1 MTAAK
6 DQALAPVRVST
17 PHDSAPKHVSG
28 QAVYVDDMA
37 EPPGL
42 VHAYV
47 ALSPHAHARIRSIDL
62 GAVAAAPGVAAV
74 MAAKDIPGVNDV
86 GPAFMGDPIFADG
99 LVEYHGQSIF
109 AVAATSMALARE
121 AASKAVIA
129 WEILP
134 PILTIDDALAA
145 QTFVLPTQVMQRGDA
160 DSALATAPMR
170 LSGRID
176 IGGQEHFYLEG
187 QVAMAIPG
195 EDGDL
200 LVHSS
205 TQHPTEVQHLV
216 ARALKLSD
224 NQVVCE
230 TRRMGGGFGGKES
243 QASLIAVVA
252 ALLAQRTGRPVKHR
266 LDRDDDMILTGKRH
280 HARIDYDVGFDKD
293 GRIQGIRFVQSIG
306 CGYSPD
312 LSGAIADR
320 AMFHADNAYYF
331 PHVHIVSHRCKTNTV
346 SNTAFR
352 GFGGPQ
358 GMVGIEHAVDEIAR
372 HLRIDPLTVRKR
384 NFYGKRDRNITPY
397 HMRIEDNI
405 IADIV
410 AELER
415 DAGYASRRRQVAT
428 FNAENRWVK
437 RGLALTPV
445 KFGIS
450 FTLPH
455 MNQAGALVHVYTDG
469 SVQLNHGGTEMGQGL
484 YLKVAQIVA
493 AEFGIGL
500 DRVKITATTTAKVP
514 NTSPTAAS
522 SGTDLNGKAAQA
534 AARTIRQRMAT
545 VAATAFGVPAASV
558 AFADGK
564 VSGGGQELSFGEV
577 AKLAH
582 RSRVS
587 LSSTGYYRTP
597 KIHYDSKTHRGRPF
611 YYFAYGA
618 AVAEVEVDTLTGEY
632 RLRRV
637 DILHDAGE
645 SLNPAIDL
653 GQVEG
658 GFVQGMGWLTTEEL
672 WWDEQGHLQT
682 HAPSTYKIPACGD
695 VPAAFNV
702 TLFKAGRN
710 REDAIYRSKA
720 VGEPPLM
727 LGIAVFQA
735 LRDAIAAC
743 GDGWTLPRLDAPAT
757 PERVLLAIEAQRA
770 APVVA
775 APVVA
780 APVVAAPAVAAEA
793 AQ

>member
-1 MTAAK
+1 MNAI
-6 DQALAPVRVST
+6 APVGLSV
-17 PHDSAPKHVSG
+17 PHDSATKHVAG
-28 QAVYVDDMA
+28 QAVYIDDMA

-42 VHAYV
+42 LHAFLG
-47 ALSPHAHARIRSIDL
+47 LSPHAHARILSIDL
-62 GAVAAAPGVAAV
+62 SAVLAMPGVVAAMTARDV
-74 MAAKDIPGVNDV
+74 PGVNDV
-86 GPAFMGDPIFADG
+86 GPAFLGDPIFADG
-99 LVEYHGQSIF
+99 LVEYHGQSMF

-121 AASKAVIA
+121 AASRAVVTY
-129 WEILP
+129 EILP
-134 PILTIDDALAA
+134 PVLTIDEALAA
-145 QTFVLPTQVMQRGDA
+145 QSFVLPTQTMRRGDA
-160 DSALATAPMR
+160 DAALAAAPLR

-176 IGGQEHFYLEG
+176 VGGQEHFYLEG

-195 EDGDL
+195 EDGDM

-224 NQVVCE
+224 HSVVCE

-243 QASLIAVVA
+243 QASGIAATA
-252 ALLAQRTGRPVKHR
+252 ALLAQKTGRPVKHR

-280 HARIDYDVGFDKD
+280 HCRIDYDVGFDKD
-293 GRIQGIRFVQSIG
+293 GRILGIVFAQAIG
-306 CGYSPD
+306 CGFSPD
-312 LSGAIADR
+312 LSAAIADR
-320 AMFHADNAYYF
+320 AMFHADNAYYLD
-331 PHVHIVSHRCKTNTV
+331 HVRIVSYRCKTNTV

-358 GMVGIEHAVDEIAR
+358 GMVGIEHVVDEIAR
-372 HLRIDPLTVRKR
+372 FLRIDPLTVRKR
-384 NFYGKRDRNITPY
+384 NFYGKREHNVTPY
-397 HMRIEDNI
+397 GMTVEDNI
-405 IADIV
+405 IAELT

-415 DAGYASRRRQVAT
+415 DAGYAIRRKAVKI
-428 FNAENRWVK
+428 FNAEQPWIK

-450 FTLPH
+450 FTLTH

-469 SVQLNHGGTEMGQGL
+469 SVALNHGGTEMGQGL

-500 DRVKITATTTAKVP
+500 DRVKITATTTGKVP

-522 SGTDLNGKAAQA
+522 SGTDLNGKAAQL
-534 AARTIRQRMAT
+534 AARAIKQRMAA
-545 VAATAFGVPAASV
+545 VAATAFDVPASSV
-558 AFADGK
+558 VFAGGR
-564 VSGGGQELSFGEV
+564 VAGGGQDMGFGEL

-582 RSRVS
+582 RSRVQ
-587 LSSTGYYRTP
+587 LSSTGYYSTP
-597 KIHYDSKTHRGRPF
+597 KIYYDTTTKQGRPF

-618 AVAEVEVDTLTGEY
+618 ALSEVEVDTLTGEY

-637 DILHDAGE
+637 DILHDAGQ

-653 GQVEG
+653 GQIEG

-672 WWDEQGHLQT
+672 WWDDKGHLRT

-702 TLFKAGRN
+702 ALFKAGRN
-710 REDAIYRSKA
+710 KEDVVYRSKA

-727 LGIAVFQA
+727 LGIAVFHA

-743 GDGWTLPRLDAPAT
+743 GDGWTVPRLDAPAT
-757 PERVLLAIEAQRA
+757 AERVLMAIETLRARA
-770 APVVA
+770 AEPNA
-775 APVVA
+775 R
-780 APVVAAPAVAAEA
+780 AAE
-793 AQ
+793 

>member
-1 MTAAK
+1 MNAI
-6 DQALAPVRVST
+6 ST
-17 PHDSAPKHVSG
+17 IGASVPHDSAPKHVSG
-28 QAVYVDDMA
+28 KAIYIDDMP

-42 VHAYV
+42 LHAYLF
-47 ALSPHAHARIRSIDL
+47 LSPHAHARIKSLDL
-62 GAVAAAPGVAAV
+62 SAVIATPGVAAV
-74 MAAKDIPGVNDV
+74 MTAKDVPGVNDV
-86 GPAFMGDPIFADG
+86 GPAFLGDPIFADG

-109 AVAATSMALARE
+109 GVAATSMALARE
-121 AASKAVIA
+121 AASKATI
-129 WEILP
+129 EYELLK
-134 PILTIDDALAA
+134 PILTIDEALAA

-160 DSALATAPMR
+160 DSALGKAPLR

-176 IGGQEHFYLEG
+176 VGGQEHFYLEG

-195 EDGDL
+195 EDGDM

-216 ARALKLSD
+216 SRALKLSD
-224 NQVVCE
+224 NAVVCE

-243 QASLIAVVA
+243 QASLIAVSA
-252 ALLAQRTGRPVKHR
+252 ALLAQKTGRPVKHR

-280 HARIDYDVGFDKD
+280 HCRIDYDVGFDKD
-293 GRIQGIRFVQSIG
+293 GRIQGIKFMQAIG

-320 AMFHADNAYYF
+320 AMFHADNAYYLD
-331 PHVHIVSHRCKTNTV
+331 HVHITSHRCKTNTV

-358 GMVGIEHAVDEIAR
+358 GMVGIEHVVDEIAR

-397 HMRIEDNI
+397 HMTVEDNVI
-405 IADIV
+405 TELV

-415 DAGYASRRRQVAT
+415 EAGYTARRKEVRA
-428 FNAENRWVK
+428 FNAANTWIK
-437 RGLALTPV
+437 RGLALTPI

-450 FTLPH
+450 FTLTQ

-522 SGTDLNGKAAQA
+522 SGTDLNGKAAQT
-534 AARTIRQRMAT
+534 AARTIKQRMAT
-545 VAATAFGVPAASV
+545 VAATAFGVSPASV
-558 AFADGK
+558 VFEGGK
-564 VSGGGQELSFGEV
+564 VTAGDQEMTFGEV
-577 AKLAH
+577 AKLSH
-582 RSRVS
+582 RARVS
-587 LSSTGYYRTP
+587 LSSTGYYSTP
-597 KIHYDSKTHRGRPF
+597 KIHYDTKIHQGRPF

-618 AVAEVEVDTLTGEY
+618 ALSEVEVDTLTGEY

-637 DILHDAGE
+637 DILHDAGQ

-672 WWDEQGHLQT
+672 WWDDKGHLRT

-695 VPAAFNV
+695 IPAAFNV
-702 TLFKAGRN
+702 SLFKAGRN
-710 REDAIYRSKA
+710 KEDVVYRSKA

-757 PERVLLAIEAQRA
+757 AERVLMAIEAQRA
-770 APVVA
+770 RVA
-775 APVVA
+775 VPQAQA
-780 APVVAAPAVAAEA
+780 AD
-793 AQ
+793 

>member
-1 MTAAK
+1 MIAMQPRPEKAALIG
-6 DQALAPVRVST
+6 AST
-17 PHDSAPKHVSG
+17 PHDSAAKHVSG
-28 QAVYVDDMA
+28 RALYIDDMP

-42 VHAYV
+42 LHAYL
-47 ALSPHAHARIRSIDL
+47 ALSPHAHARIKSIDL
-62 GAVAAAPGVAAV
+62 SLVMATAGVAAV
-74 MAAKDIPGVNDV
+74 MTANDVPGVNDV

-109 AVAATSMALARE
+109 GVAGTSMALARQ
-121 AASKAVIA
+121 AASKAVIDY
-129 WEILP
+129 EILP
-134 PILTIDDALAA
+134 PILTIDEALAA
-145 QTFVLPTQVMQRGDA
+145 QTFVLPTQTMARGDA
-160 DSALATAPMR
+160 DSALAAASLR

-195 EDGDL
+195 EDGDI

-216 ARALKLSD
+216 ARALKLAD
-224 NQVVCE
+224 HAVVCE

-243 QASLIAVVA
+243 QASLIAVAA
-252 ALLAQRTGRPVKHR
+252 ALLAQKIGRPVKLR

-280 HARIDYDVGFDKD
+280 HARIGYDVGFDKD
-293 GRIQGIRFVQSIG
+293 GRIRGIKFVQAIG
-306 CGYSPD
+306 CGFSPD

-320 AMFHADNAYYF
+320 AMFHADNAYYLD
-331 PHVHIVSHRCKTNTV
+331 HVHIVSHRCKTNTV

-358 GMVGIEHAVDEIAR
+358 GMVGIEHVVDEIAR
-372 HLRIDPLTVRKR
+372 HLHIDPLTVRKR

-397 HMRIEDNI
+397 HMMVEDNI
-405 IADIV
+405 IPELV

-415 DAGYASRRRQVAT
+415 DAEYTKRRKAVKA
-428 FNAENRWVK
+428 FNSENPWIK

-450 FTLPH
+450 FTLTH

-534 AARTIRQRMAT
+534 AARTIKQRMAG
-545 VAATAFGVPAASV
+545 AAAAAMDVPAASIV
-558 AFADGK
+558 FADGK
-564 VSGGGQELSFGEV
+564 IGAGDKSLPFGEV

-582 RSRVS
+582 RARVS
-587 LSSTGYYRTP
+587 LSSTGYYATP
-597 KIHYDSKTHRGRPF
+597 KIHYDTKLHRGRPF

-618 AVAEVEVDTLTGEY
+618 ALAEVEVDTLTGEY
-632 RLRRV
+632 RLRQV

-672 WWDEQGHLQT
+672 WWDDEGHLRT

-702 TLFKAGRN
+702 SLFKAGRN
-710 REDAIYRSKA
+710 KEDVIYRSKA

-727 LGIAVFQA
+727 LAIAVFQA
-735 LRDAIAAC
+735 LRDAVAAC
-743 GDGWTLPRLDAPAT
+743 GDGWAVPRLDAPAT
-757 PERVLLAIEAQRA
+757 AERVLMAIETLRTALA
-770 APVVA
+770 VPEAPRVA
-775 APVVA
+775 PKVA
-780 APVVAAPAVAAEA
+780 VEA
-793 AQ
+793 AD

>member
-1 MTAAK
+1 MNAVVPV
-6 DQALAPVRVST
+6 LGAPI

-28 QAVYVDDMA
+28 KAIYIDDMP

-42 VHAYV
+42 LHAYL
-47 ALSPHAHARIRSIDL
+47 ALSPHAHARVKSMDL
-62 GAVAAAPGVAAV
+62 SAVIATPGVVAV
-74 MAAKDIPGVNDV
+74 MTAKDVPGVNDV
-86 GPAFMGDPIFADG
+86 GPAFPGDPIFADG
-99 LVEYHGQSIF
+99 LVEYHGQSLF
-109 AVAATSMALARE
+109 GVAATSMALARE
-121 AASKAVIA
+121 AASKAVIEY
-129 WEILP
+129 EILR
-134 PILTIDDALAA
+134 PILTIDEALAA
-145 QTFVLPTQVMQRGDA
+145 QSFVLPTQIMQRGDA
-160 DSALATAPMR
+160 GSALANAPLR

-176 IGGQEHFYLEG
+176 VGGQEHFYLEG
-187 QVAMAIPG
+187 QVAMAVPG
-195 EDGDL
+195 EDGDM

-224 NQVVCE
+224 NAVVCE

-243 QASLIAVVA
+243 QASLIAVSA
-252 ALLAQRTGRPVKHR
+252 ALLAQKTGRPVKHR

-280 HARIDYDVGFDKD
+280 HARIDYDVGFGKD
-293 GRIQGIRFVQSIG
+293 GRILGIEFIHAIG

-320 AMFHADNAYYF
+320 AMFHADNAYYLD
-331 PHVHIVSHRCKTNTV
+331 HVRIVSHRCKTNTV

-358 GMVGIEHAVDEIAR
+358 GMVGIEHVVDEIAR

-384 NFYGKRDRNITPY
+384 NFYGKRGRNITPY
-397 HMRIEDNI
+397 HMTVEDNV
-405 IADIV
+405 IAELV

-415 DAGYASRRRQVAT
+415 ESGYAARRKAVKA
-428 FNAENRWVK
+428 FNAAHPWVK
-437 RGLALTPV
+437 RGLALTPI

-450 FTLPH
+450 FTLTH

-484 YLKVAQIVA
+484 YLKIAQIVA

-522 SGTDLNGKAAQA
+522 SGTDLNGKAAQT
-534 AARTIRQRMAT
+534 AARTIKQRMAG
-545 VAATAFGVPAASV
+545 VAAIAFGVQPAEV
-558 AFADGK
+558 LFAGGK
-564 VSGGGQELSFGEV
+564 VSGGGQELPFGEV

-582 RSRVS
+582 RARVS
-587 LSSTGYYRTP
+587 LSSTGYYSTP
-597 KIHYDSKTHRGRPF
+597 KIHYDTKIHRGRPF

-618 AVAEVEVDTLTGEY
+618 AVSEVEVDTLTGEY

-637 DILHDAGE
+637 DILHDAGQ

-672 WWDEQGHLQT
+672 WWDDKGHLRT

-695 VPAAFNV
+695 IPAAFNV
-702 TLFKAGRN
+702 SLFKAGRN
-710 REDAIYRSKA
+710 KEDVVYRSKA

-735 LRDAIAAC
+735 LRDAVAAC
-743 GDGWTLPRLDAPAT
+743 GDGWTVPRFDAPAT
-757 PERVLLAIEAQRA
+757 AERVLMAIETVRARA
-770 APVVA
+770 AIPQAQA
-775 APVVA
+775 AD
-780 APVVAAPAVAAEA
+780 
-793 AQ
+793 

>member
-1 MTAAK
+1 MSAI
-6 DQALAPVRVST
+6 APVGVPI
-17 PHDSAPKHVSG
+17 PHDSAAKHVTG
-28 QAVYVDDMA
+28 RAIYIDDMP

-42 VHAYV
+42 LHCVLG
-47 ALSPHAHARIRSIDL
+47 LSPHAHARIVSMDL
-62 GAVAAAPGVAAV
+62 TAVAASPGVAAV
-74 MAAKDIPGVNDV
+74 MTAKDVPGVNDV
-86 GPAFMGDPIFADG
+86 GPVFPGDPIFADG
-99 LVEYHGQSIF
+99 VVEYHGQSIF

-121 AASKAVIA
+121 AAAEAIIEYEVLK
-129 WEILP
+129 
-134 PILTIDDALAA
+134 PILTIDEALGAKTA
-145 QTFVLPTQVMQRGDA
+145 VLPTQVMTRGDA
-160 DSALATAPMR
+160 QTALARAPLR
-170 LSGRID
+170 LRGRID
-176 IGGQEHFYLEG
+176 VGGQEHFYLEG

-195 EDGDL
+195 EDGDM

-224 NQVVCE
+224 HSVVCE

-243 QASLIAVVA
+243 QASLIAVAA
-252 ALLAQRTGRPVKHR
+252 ALLAQRTERPVKHR

-280 HARIDYDVGFDKD
+280 HCRIDYDVGFDRD
-293 GRIQGIRFVQSIG
+293 GRIQGIAFVQSIG

-312 LSGAIADR
+312 LSAAIADR
-320 AMFHADNAYYF
+320 AMFHADNAYYLD
-331 PHVHIVSHRCKTNTV
+331 HVRIVSHRCKTNTV

-358 GMVGIEHAVDEIAR
+358 GMVGIEHVVDEIAR
-372 HLRIDPLTVRKR
+372 HLHIDPLTCRKR
-384 NFYGKRDRNITPY
+384 NFYGKSDRNITPY
-397 HMRIEDNI
+397 HMTVEDNVI
-405 IADIV
+405 PELAL
-410 AELER
+410 ELER
-415 DAGYASRRRQVAT
+415 KAEYAARRKQVAA
-428 FNAENRWVK
+428 FNAANPWVK

-450 FTLPH
+450 FTLTH

-469 SVQLNHGGTEMGQGL
+469 SVHLNHGGTEMGQGL
-484 YLKVAQIVA
+484 YTKVAQIVA
-493 AEFGIGL
+493 AEFGITL

-534 AARTIRQRMAT
+534 ATRAIKQRMAE
-545 VAATAFGVPAASV
+545 VAATALGVPAARL
-558 AFADGK
+558 AFAGGR
-564 VSGGGQELSFGEV
+564 VSGGGEDMSFAEV

-582 RSRVS
+582 RSRVQ
-587 LSSTGYYRTP
+587 LSSTGYYSTP
-597 KIHYDSKTHRGRPF
+597 KIHYDTTTNQGRPF

-618 AVAEVEVDTLTGEY
+618 ALAEVEVDTLTGEY

-637 DILHDAGE
+637 DILHDAGQ

-672 WWDEQGHLQT
+672 WWDDNGHLRT

-702 TLFKAGRN
+702 ALFSAGRN
-710 REDAIYRSKA
+710 KVDAVYRSKA

-727 LGIAVFQA
+727 LGISVFQA

-743 GDGWTLPRLDAPAT
+743 GDGWTVPRLDAPAT
-757 PERVLLAIEAQRA
+757 PERVLMAIETLRA
-770 APVVA
+770 SSALPEEMLIDSQA
-775 APVVA
+775 AD
-780 APVVAAPAVAAEA
+780 
-793 AQ
+793 

>member
-1 MTAAK
+1 MNAT
-6 DQALAPVRVST
+6 APVGVSI
-17 PHDSAPKHVSG
+17 PHDSAAKHVSG
-28 QAVYVDDMA
+28 RALYIDDMA
-37 EPPGL
+37 EPPGSL
-42 VHAYV
+42 HAV
-47 ALSPHAHARIRSIDL
+47 LGLSPHAHARIRSIDL
-62 GAVAAAPGVAAV
+62 SAVVASPGVAAV
-74 MAAKDIPGVNDV
+74 MTARDVPGVNDV
-86 GPAFMGDPIFADG
+86 GPAFLGDPIFADG

-109 AVAATSMALARE
+109 AVAATSMARARE
-121 AASKAVIA
+121 AAAKAVIDY
-129 WEILP
+129 EILP

-145 QTFVLPTQVMQRGDA
+145 RRFVLPTQVMQRGDA
-160 DSALATAPMR
+160 DAALAKALLR

-195 EDGDL
+195 EDGDM

-216 ARALKLSD
+216 ARALKLAD
-224 NQVVCE
+224 HAVVCE

-243 QASLIAVVA
+243 QASLIAVAA
-252 ALLAQRTGRPVKHR
+252 ALLAQKTGRPVKHR

-280 HARIDYDVGFDKD
+280 HARIDYDVGFDQD
-293 GRIQGIRFVQSIG
+293 GRIRGIRFMQAIG

-320 AMFHADNAYYF
+320 AMFHADNAYYLD
-331 PHVHIVSHRCKTNTV
+331 HVHIVSHRCKTNTV

-358 GMVGIEHAVDEIAR
+358 GMVGIEHVVDEIAR
-372 HLRIDPLTVRKR
+372 HLHIDPLTVRKR

-397 HMRIEDNI
+397 HMTVEDNVI
-405 IADIV
+405 SDIV

-415 DAGYASRRRQVAT
+415 DALYASRRKQVSA
-428 FNAENRWVK
+428 FNSENPWVK

-450 FTLPH
+450 FTLTH

-469 SVQLNHGGTEMGQGL
+469 SVALNHGGTEMGQGL

-534 AARTIRQRMAT
+534 AARTIRQRMAG
-545 VAATAFGVPAASV
+545 VAATAFGVPAASI

-564 VSGGGQELSFGEV
+564 VSAGDQEMTFGEL
-577 AKLAH
+577 AKLTH
-582 RSRVS
+582 RARVQ
-587 LSSTGYYRTP
+587 LSSTGYYSTP
-597 KIHYDSKTHRGRPF
+597 KIHYDSKIHQGRPF

-618 AVAEVEVDTLTGEY
+618 ALSEVEVDTLTGEY

-637 DILHDAGE
+637 DILHDAGQ

-653 GQVEG
+653 GQIEG

-672 WWDEQGHLQT
+672 WWDDSGHLRT

-702 TLFKAGRN
+702 SLFKAGRN
-710 REDAIYRSKA
+710 REDVVYRSKA

-727 LGIAVFQA
+727 LGISVFQA

-743 GDGWTLPRLDAPAT
+743 GDGWAVPPLDAPAT
-757 PERVLLAIEAQRA
+757 AERVLMAIETLRA
-770 APVVA
+770 GAAVPQAPTLA
-775 APVVA
+775 AHTL
-780 APVVAAPAVAAEA
+780 AAPAPSVKAAE
-793 AQ
+793 

>member
-1 MTAAK
+1 MLHPAPAGSNT
-6 DQALAPVRVST
+6 APVGVSI
-17 PHDSAPKHVSG
+17 PHDSAAKHVSG
-28 QAVYVDDMA
+28 RAIYIDDMA

-42 VHAYV
+42 LHAYL
-47 ALSPHAHARIRSIDL
+47 ALSPHAHARIKSIDL
-62 GAVAAAPGVAAV
+62 TAVIATPGVAAV
-74 MAAKDIPGVNDV
+74 MTAADVPGVNDV
-86 GPAFMGDPIFADG
+86 GPAFLGDPVFADG
-99 LVEYHGQSIF
+99 LIEYHGQSIF
-109 AVAATSMALARE
+109 AVAATSMALARA
-121 AASKAVIA
+121 AASRAVIDY
-129 WEILP
+129 EILQP
-134 PILTIDDALAA
+134 VLTIDEALAA
-145 QTFVLPTQVMQRGDA
+145 HSFVLPTQVMQRGDA
-160 DSALATAPMR
+160 DTALAQSPLR

-195 EDGDL
+195 EDGDM

-224 NQVVCE
+224 HAVVCE
-230 TRRMGGGFGGKES
+230 NRRMGGGFGGKES
-243 QASLIAVVA
+243 QASLIAVAA
-252 ALLAQRTGRPVKHR
+252 ALLAQKTGRPVKHR

-280 HARIDYDVGFDKD
+280 HARIDYDVGFDRD
-293 GRIQGIRFVQSIG
+293 GRIQGIRFVHAIG

-320 AMFHADNAYYF
+320 AMFHADNAYYLD
-331 PHVHIVSHRCKTNTV
+331 HVHITSHRCKTNTV

-358 GMVGIEHAVDEIAR
+358 GMVGIEHVVDEIAR
-372 HLRIDPLTVRKR
+372 HLRIDPLTCRKR
-384 NFYGKRDRNITPY
+384 NFYGTCDRNITPY
-397 HMRIEDNI
+397 HMTVEDNVI
-405 IADIV
+405 SDIV

-415 DAGYASRRRQVAT
+415 DADYVTRREAT
-428 FNAENRWVK
+428 KSFNAANPWIK
-437 RGLALTPV
+437 RGLALTPI

-450 FTLPH
+450 FTLTH

-493 AEFGIGL
+493 AEFGIAL
-500 DRVKITATTTAKVP
+500 DRIRITATTTAKVP

-534 AARTIRQRMAT
+534 AVRTIKQRMAS
-545 VAATAFGVPAASV
+545 VAATALGVPAAAIV
-558 AFADGK
+558 FADGK
-564 VSGGGQELSFGEV
+564 VGNGDNILTFGEV

-582 RSRVS
+582 RSRVQ
-587 LSSTGYYRTP
+587 LSATGYYSTP
-597 KIHYDSKTHRGRPF
+597 KIHYDTSKHQGRPF

-618 AVAEVEVDTLTGEY
+618 ALAEIEVDTLTGEY

-637 DILHDAGE
+637 DILHDAGQ

-653 GQVEG
+653 GQIEG

-672 WWDEQGHLQT
+672 WWDDKGHLRT

-695 VPAAFNV
+695 IPAAFNV
-702 TLFKAGRN
+702 SLFKAGRN
-710 REDAIYRSKA
+710 REDVIYRSKA

-727 LGIAVFQA
+727 LGIAVLHA

-743 GDGWTLPRLDAPAT
+743 GDGWTVPRLDAPAT
-757 PERVLLAIEAQRA
+757 AERVLMAIETLRA
-770 APVVA
+770 GVA
-775 APVVA
+775 LPQ
-780 APVVAAPAVAAEA
+780 AEA

>member
-1 MTAAK
+1 MNETPAS
-6 DQALAPVRVST
+6 PVGASI
-17 PHDSAPKHVSG
+17 PHDSASKHVSG
-28 QAVYVDDMA
+28 QAIYIDDMP

-42 VHAYV
+42 LHAFLG
-47 ALSPHAHARIRSIDL
+47 LSPHAHARIRSIDL
-62 GAVAAAPGVAAV
+62 SAVIATPGVAAV
-74 MAAKDIPGVNDV
+74 MTAKDIPGVNDV
-86 GPAFMGDPIFADG
+86 GPAFMGDPIFAEG

-121 AASKAVIA
+121 AASKAVVDY
-129 WEILP
+129 EILK
-134 PILTIDDALAA
+134 PILTIDEALAA

-160 DSALATAPMR
+160 DAALAKAPHR

-176 IGGQEHFYLEG
+176 VGGQEHFYLEG

-195 EDGDL
+195 EDGDM

-216 ARALKLSD
+216 ARALKRADHS
-224 NQVVCE
+224 VVCE

-243 QASLIAVVA
+243 QASLIAVAA
-252 ALLAQRTGRPVKHR
+252 ALLAQKAGRPVKHR

-280 HARIDYDVGFDKD
+280 HARIDYDVGFDTD
-293 GRIQGIRFVQSIG
+293 GRIQGIVFMQAIG

-320 AMFHADNAYYF
+320 AMFHADNAYYLD
-331 PHVHIVSHRCKTNTV
+331 HVRIVSHRCKTNTV

-358 GMVGIEHAVDEIAR
+358 GMVGIEHVVDEIAR

-397 HMRIEDNI
+397 HMTVEDNVI
-405 IADIV
+405 SEIV

-415 DAGYASRRRQVAT
+415 DAGYAIRRKDVTA
-428 FNAENRWVK
+428 FNAANPWIK

-450 FTLPH
+450 FTLTH

-493 AEFGIGL
+493 AEFGIAL

-522 SGTDLNGKAAQA
+522 SGTDLNGKAAQL

-545 VAATAFGVPAASV
+545 VAATAFGVPASAIV
-558 AFADGK
+558 FADGK
-564 VSGGGQELSFGEV
+564 VRGGDQEITFGEV
-577 AKLAH
+577 ARLAH
-582 RSRVS
+582 RSRVQ
-587 LSSTGYYRTP
+587 LSSTGYYSTP
-597 KIHYDSKTHRGRPF
+597 KIHYDTKTHTGRPF

-618 AVAEVEVDTLTGEY
+618 AVSEVEVDTLTGEY

-637 DILHDAGE
+637 DILHDAGQ

-653 GQVEG
+653 GQIEG

-672 WWDEQGHLQT
+672 WWDADGHLRT

-702 TLFKAGRN
+702 SLFKAGRN
-710 REDAIYRSKA
+710 REDVVYRSKA
-720 VGEPPLM
+720 VGEPSLM
-727 LGIAVFQA
+727 LGISVFQA
-735 LRDAIAAC
+735 LRDAVAAC
-743 GDGWTLPRLDAPAT
+743 GDGWAVPRLDAPAT
-757 PERVLLAIEAQRA
+757 AERVLMAIEALRAGIAVPQARA
-770 APVVA
+770 A
-775 APVVA
+775 
-780 APVVAAPAVAAEA
+780 E
-793 AQ
+793 

>member
-1 MTAAK
+1 MSAGV
-6 DQALAPVRVST
+6 PIGSPI
-17 PHDSAPKHVSG
+17 PHDSAAKHVSG
-28 QAVYVDDMA
+28 KAIYIDDMP

-42 VHAYV
+42 LHAFL

-62 GAVAAAPGVAAV
+62 DAVIAAPGVVAV
-74 MAAKDIPGVNDV
+74 MTAKDVPGVNDV
-86 GPAFMGDPIFADG
+86 GPAFLGDPIFADG

-109 AVAATSMALARE
+109 GVAATSMALARE
-121 AASKAVIA
+121 AASKAVIEY
-129 WEILP
+129 EILT
-134 PILTIDDALAA
+134 PILTIDEALAA
-145 QTFVLPTQVMQRGDA
+145 QNFVLPTQVMQRGDA
-160 DSALATAPMR
+160 DAALAKAPLR
-170 LSGRID
+170 LAGRID
-176 IGGQEHFYLEG
+176 VGGQEHFYLEG

-195 EDGDL
+195 EDGDI

-216 ARALKLSD
+216 ARALNLPDHS
-224 NQVVCE
+224 VVCE

-243 QASLIAVVA
+243 QASLIAVAA
-252 ALLAQRTGRPVKHR
+252 ALLAQKTGRPVKHR

-280 HARIDYDVGFDKD
+280 HARIDYDVGFGND
-293 GRIQGIRFVQSIG
+293 GRIQGIRFMHAIG
-306 CGYSPD
+306 CGCSPD

-320 AMFHADNAYYF
+320 AMFHADNAYYLDN
-331 PHVHIVSHRCKTNTV
+331 VHITSYRCKTNTV

-358 GMVGIEHAVDEIAR
+358 GMMGIEHVVDEIAR
-372 HLRIDPLTVRKR
+372 HLRLDPLTVRKR

-397 HMRIEDNI
+397 HMTVEDNI
-405 IADIV
+405 ITELV

-415 DAGYASRRRQVAT
+415 GAGYSARRTAVKA
-428 FNAENRWVK
+428 FNAANPWVK

-450 FTLPH
+450 FTLTH

-484 YLKVAQIVA
+484 YVKVAQIVA
-493 AEFGIGL
+493 AEFGIPL

-534 AARTIRQRMAT
+534 AARTIRQRMAG
-545 VAATAFGVPAASV
+545 VAAVALGVPAAAV
-558 AFADGK
+558 VFAEGK
-564 VSGGGQELSFGEV
+564 VSGGGQELAFGEV
-577 AKLAH
+577 AKLTH
-582 RSRVS
+582 RARVS
-587 LSSTGYYRTP
+587 LSSTGYYSTP
-597 KIHYDSKTHRGRPF
+597 KIHYDTATHQGRPF

-618 AVAEVEVDTLTGEY
+618 ALSEVEVDTLTGEY
-632 RLRRV
+632 RLRSV
-637 DILHDAGE
+637 DILHDAGK

-672 WWDEQGHLQT
+672 WWDDQGRLRT

-695 VPAAFNV
+695 IPAAFNV
-702 TLFKAGRN
+702 SLYQGGRN
-710 REDAIYRSKA
+710 KEDVVYRSKA
-720 VGEPPLM
+720 MGEPPLM

-735 LRDAIAAC
+735 LRDAVAAC
-743 GDGWTLPRLDAPAT
+743 GDGWTVPRFDAPAT
-757 PERVLLAIEAQRA
+757 PERVLMAIEAVRA
-770 APVVA
+770 RGTVPQAQA
-775 APVVA
+775 AD
-780 APVVAAPAVAAEA
+780 
-793 AQ
+793 

>member
-1 MTAAK
+1 MNAVVPV
-6 DQALAPVRVST
+6 LGAPI

-28 QAVYVDDMA
+28 KAIYIDDMP

-42 VHAYV
+42 LHAYL
-47 ALSPHAHARIRSIDL
+47 ALSPHAHARVKSMDL
-62 GAVAAAPGVAAV
+62 SAVIATPGVVAV
-74 MAAKDIPGVNDV
+74 MTAKDVPGVNDV
-86 GPAFMGDPIFADG
+86 GPAFPGDPIFADG
-99 LVEYHGQSIF
+99 LVEYHGQSLF
-109 AVAATSMALARE
+109 GVAATSMALARE
-121 AASKAVIA
+121 AASKAVIEY
-129 WEILP
+129 EILR
-134 PILTIDDALAA
+134 PILTIDEALAA
-145 QTFVLPTQVMQRGDA
+145 QSFVLPTQIMQRGDA
-160 DSALATAPMR
+160 GSALANAPLR

-176 IGGQEHFYLEG
+176 VGGQEHFYLEG
-187 QVAMAIPG
+187 QVAMAVPG
-195 EDGDL
+195 EDGDM

-224 NQVVCE
+224 NAVVCE

-243 QASLIAVVA
+243 QASLIAVSA
-252 ALLAQRTGRPVKHR
+252 ALLAQKTGRPVKHR

-280 HARIDYDVGFDKD
+280 HARIDYDVGFSKD
-293 GRIQGIRFVQSIG
+293 GRILGIEFMHAIG

-320 AMFHADNAYYF
+320 AMFHADNAYYLD
-331 PHVHIVSHRCKTNTV
+331 HVRIVSHRCKTNTV

-358 GMVGIEHAVDEIAR
+358 GMVGIEHVVDEIAR

-384 NFYGKRDRNITPY
+384 NFYGKRGRNITPY
-397 HMRIEDNI
+397 HMTVEDNV
-405 IADIV
+405 IAELV

-415 DAGYASRRRQVAT
+415 ESGYAARRKAVKA
-428 FNAENRWVK
+428 FNAAHPWVK
-437 RGLALTPV
+437 RGLALTPI

-450 FTLPH
+450 FTLTH

-484 YLKVAQIVA
+484 YLKIAQIVA

-522 SGTDLNGKAAQA
+522 SGTDLNGKAAQT
-534 AARTIRQRMAT
+534 AARTIKQRMAG
-545 VAATAFGVPAASV
+545 VAAIAFGVQPAEV
-558 AFADGK
+558 LFAGGK
-564 VSGGGQELSFGEV
+564 VSGGGQELPFGEV

-582 RSRVS
+582 RARVS
-587 LSSTGYYRTP
+587 LSSTGYYSTP
-597 KIHYDSKTHRGRPF
+597 KIHYDTKIHRGRPF

-618 AVAEVEVDTLTGEY
+618 AVSEVEVDTLTGEY

-637 DILHDAGE
+637 DILHDAGQ

-672 WWDEQGHLQT
+672 WWDDQGHLRT

-695 VPAAFNV
+695 IPAAFNV
-702 TLFKAGRN
+702 SLFKAGRN
-710 REDAIYRSKA
+710 KEDVVYRSKA

-735 LRDAIAAC
+735 LRDAVAAC
-743 GDGWTLPRLDAPAT
+743 GDGWTVPRFDAPAT
-757 PERVLLAIEAQRA
+757 AERVLMAIETVRARA
-770 APVVA
+770 AIPQAQA
-775 APVVA
+775 AD
-780 APVVAAPAVAAEA
+780 
-793 AQ
+793 

>member
-1 MTAAK
+1 MNDAPIEIPTASVSKA
-6 DQALAPVRVST
+6 VIGVST
-17 PHDSAPKHVSG
+17 PHDSASKHVGG
-28 QAVYVDDMA
+28 QAIYIDDMP

-42 VHAYV
+42 LHACI
-47 ALSPHAHARIRSIDL
+47 ALSPHAHARIKSIDL
-62 GAVAAAPGVAAV
+62 SAVLATQGVAAV
-74 MAAKDIPGVNDV
+74 MTAKDVPGVNDV

-121 AASKAVIA
+121 AAAKAVIDY
-129 WEILP
+129 EILK

-160 DSALATAPMR
+160 DAALARSPLR

-176 IGGQEHFYLEG
+176 VGGQEHFYLEG

-195 EDGDL
+195 EDGDM

-216 ARALKLSD
+216 ARSLKLSD
-224 NQVVCE
+224 HAVVCE

-243 QASLIAVVA
+243 QASLIAVAA

-280 HARIDYDVGFDKD
+280 HCRIDYDVGFDRE
-293 GRIQGIRFVQSIG
+293 GRIQGITFMQAIG

-320 AMFHADNAYYF
+320 AMFHADNAYYLDN
-331 PHVHIVSHRCKTNTV
+331 VRIVSHRCKTHTV

-358 GMVGIEHAVDEIAR
+358 GMVGIEHVVDEIAR
-372 HLRIDPLTVRKR
+372 HLHIDPLTCRKR

-397 HMRIEDNI
+397 HMTVEDNV
-405 IADIV
+405 IAEIV
-410 AELER
+410 AQLEH
-415 DAGYASRRRQVAT
+415 DAEYASRRKQVKA
-428 FNAENRWVK
+428 FNATNPWIK

-450 FTLPH
+450 FTLTH

-493 AEFGIGL
+493 AEFGIAL
-500 DRVKITATTTAKVP
+500 NRVKITATTTAKVP

-522 SGTDLNGKAAQA
+522 SGTDLNGKAAQVA
-534 AARTIRQRMAT
+534 AKTIKQRMAT
-545 VAATAFGVPAASV
+545 VAATALGVPPSAV
-558 AFADGK
+558 IFAGGK
-564 VSGGGQELSFGEV
+564 VSGGGNELTFGEV

-582 RSRVS
+582 RSRVQ
-587 LSSTGYYRTP
+587 LSSTGYYSTP
-597 KIHYDSKTHRGRPF
+597 KIHYDTKTHQGRPF

-618 AVAEVEVDTLTGEY
+618 ALSEIEVDTLTGEY
-632 RLRRV
+632 RLQRV
-637 DILHDAGE
+637 DILHDAGQ

-672 WWDEQGHLQT
+672 WWDDKGHLRT

-695 VPAAFNV
+695 IPAAFNV
-702 TLFKAGRN
+702 SLFKAGRN
-710 REDAIYRSKA
+710 KEDVVYRSKA

-743 GDGWTLPRLDAPAT
+743 GDGWTVPRLDAPAT
-757 PERVLLAIEAQRA
+757 AERVLMAIESLRAGAEVVQAQA
-770 APVVA
+770 AD
-775 APVVA
+775 
-780 APVVAAPAVAAEA
+780 
-793 AQ
+793 

>member
-1 MTAAK
+1 MTEMPAET
-6 DQALAPVRVST
+6 ALKPAPVGVSA
-17 PHDSAPKHVSG
+17 PHDSATKHVSG
-28 QAVYVDDMA
+28 RAIYIDDMP
-37 EPPGL
+37 EPLGL
-42 VHAYV
+42 LHAYIG
-47 ALSPHAHARIRSIDL
+47 LSPHAHARIKSIDL
-62 GAVAAAPGVAAV
+62 RAVAASPGVAAV
-74 MAAKDIPGVNDV
+74 MTAKDVPGVNDV
-86 GPAFMGDPIFADG
+86 GPAFMGDPIFANG

-109 AVAATSMALARE
+109 AVAATSMALARD
-121 AASKAVIA
+121 AAAKAVIEY
-129 WEILP
+129 EILQ
-134 PILTIDDALAA
+134 PILTIDEALAA
-145 QTFVLPTQVMQRGDA
+145 QSFVLPTQVMQRGDA
-160 DSALATAPMR
+160 DAALAAAPLR

-176 IGGQEHFYLEG
+176 VGGQEHFYLEG

-195 EDGDL
+195 EDGDM

-216 ARALKLSD
+216 ARALKLAD
-224 NQVVCE
+224 HAVVCE
-230 TRRMGGGFGGKES
+230 TRRMGGGFGGKEL
-243 QASLIAVVA
+243 QASLIAVAA

-280 HARIDYDVGFDKD
+280 HCRIDYDVGFDTD
-293 GRIQGIRFVQSIG
+293 GRILGITFMQAIG

-312 LSGAIADR
+312 LSGAVADR
-320 AMFHADNAYYF
+320 AMFSADNAYYLD
-331 PHVHIVSHRCKTNTV
+331 HVRIVSHRCKTNTV

-358 GMVGIEHAVDEIAR
+358 GMVGIEQVVDEIAR

-384 NFYGKRDRNITPY
+384 NFYGQGDRNVTPY
-397 HMRIEDNI
+397 HMTVEDNV
-405 IADIV
+405 IAELV

-415 DAGYASRRRQVAT
+415 DSGYAARRAEVAA
-428 FNAENRWVK
+428 FNADHAWVK

-450 FTLPH
+450 FTLTH

-484 YLKVAQIVA
+484 YVKVAQIVA

-500 DRVKITATTTAKVP
+500 DRVKITATSTGKVP

-522 SGTDLNGKAAQA
+522 SGTDLNGMAAQT
-534 AARTIRQRMAT
+534 AARVIRERMAT
-545 VAATAFGVPAASV
+545 VAATAFGVPISKIV
-558 AFADGK
+558 FAEGR
-564 VSGGGQELSFGEV
+564 VSGGGQDMPFGEV

-587 LSSTGYYRTP
+587 LSSTGYYSTP
-597 KIHYDSKTHRGRPF
+597 KIHYDFTTLRGRPF

-618 AVAEVEVDTLTGEY
+618 ALAEVEVDTLTGEY

-637 DILHDAGE
+637 DILHDAGR

-672 WWDEQGHLQT
+672 WWDDQGHLRT

-695 VPAAFNV
+695 IPAAFNV
-702 TLFKAGRN
+702 SLFKAGRN
-710 REDAIYRSKA
+710 REDVVYRSKA

-735 LRDAIAAC
+735 LRDAVAAC
-743 GDGWTLPRLDAPAT
+743 GDGWVVPRLDAPAT
-757 PERVLLAIEAQRA
+757 AERVLMAIETLRAGVAVPQAQA
-770 APVVA
+770 AD
-775 APVVA
+775 
-780 APVVAAPAVAAEA
+780 
-793 AQ
+793 

>member
-1 MTAAK
+1 MNAIPPARSSTIG
-6 DQALAPVRVST
+6 VSI
-17 PHDSAPKHVSG
+17 PHDSATKHVSG
-28 QAVYVDDMA
+28 RATYIDDMA
-37 EPPGL
+37 EPPAVL
-42 VHAYV
+42 HAFLG
-47 ALSPHAHARIRSIDL
+47 LSPHAHARIRSIDL
-62 GAVAAAPGVAAV
+62 SAVLAVPGVAAV
-74 MAAKDIPGVNDV
+74 MTAKDVPGVNDV
-86 GPAFMGDPIFADG
+86 GPAFLGDPVFADG

-109 AVAATSMALARE
+109 GVAASSMALARE
-121 AASKAVIA
+121 AAAKAVIDY
-129 WEILP
+129 EILT
-134 PILTIDDALAA
+134 PILTIDEALAA
-145 QTFVLPTQVMQRGDA
+145 QWFMLPTQVMQRGDA
-160 DSALATAPMR
+160 DSALAKAPLR
-170 LSGRID
+170 LTGRID
-176 IGGQEHFYLEG
+176 MGGQEHFYLEG

-195 EDGDL
+195 EDGDMH
-200 LVHSS
+200 VHSS

-224 NQVVCE
+224 HSVVCE

-243 QASLIAVVA
+243 QASLMAVAA
-252 ALLAQRTGRPVKHR
+252 ALLAQKTRRPVKLR

-293 GRIQGIRFVQSIG
+293 GRIQGIKFVQSIG

-320 AMFHADNAYYF
+320 AMFHADNAYYLD
-331 PHVHIVSHRCKTNTV
+331 HVHILSHRCKTNTV

-358 GMVGIEHAVDEIAR
+358 GMVGIEHVVDEIAR

-397 HMRIEDNI
+397 HMTVEDNI
-405 IADIV
+405 ITELV

-415 DAGYASRRRQVAT
+415 DAGYAARRKEVKA
-428 FNAENRWVK
+428 FNAANPWVK
-437 RGLALTPV
+437 RGLALTPI

-450 FTLPH
+450 FTLTH

-469 SVQLNHGGTEMGQGL
+469 SVALNHGGTEMGQGL

-534 AARTIRQRMAT
+534 AARMIKQRMTA
-545 VAATAFGVPAASV
+545 VAAAALDVPAAAIV
-558 AFADGK
+558 FADGM
-564 VSGGGQELSFGEV
+564 VSGGGKDLSFGEV
-577 AKLAH
+577 AKLSH
-582 RSRVS
+582 RARVS
-587 LSSTGYYRTP
+587 LSSTGYYSTP
-597 KIHYDSKTHRGRPF
+597 KIHYDTTVHQGRPF

-618 AVAEVEVDTLTGEY
+618 ALAEVEVDTLTGEY

-637 DILHDAGE
+637 DILHDAGQ

-672 WWDEQGHLQT
+672 WWDDNGHLRT

-695 VPAAFNV
+695 IPAAFNV
-702 TLFKAGRN
+702 SLFKAGRN
-710 REDAIYRSKA
+710 KEDVVYRSKA

-735 LRDAIAAC
+735 LRDAVAAC
-743 GDGWTLPRLDAPAT
+743 GDGWAVPRLDAPAT
-757 PERVLLAIEAQRA
+757 AERVLMAIETLRAGLVAEPQAQA
-770 APVVA
+770 AD
-775 APVVA
+775 
-780 APVVAAPAVAAEA
+780 
-793 AQ
+793 